1 MMGNE
6 GYPGVDQSLPGKNA
20 RKIKGGFHMTENI
33 CLMLQSSDMND
44 DLMLSRALEQV
55 AAAVDLHKR
64 TVLYLGGRWV
74 ALAKAGVLERRAHDH
89 KVRYK
94 NTWDFFL
101 HFQNAGGQLLVSAS
115 DAQRYWSL
123 KGLDKAV
130 LIQGAIVV
138 DDKTLL
144 TFLTQGTVVLTF

>member
-1 MMGNE
+1 
-6 GYPGVDQSLPGKNA
+6 
-20 RKIKGGFHMTENI
+20 MTENI
-33 CLMLQSSDMND
+33 CLMLMTPNQED
-44 DLMLSRALEQV
+44 DLMLNRALEQA

-74 ALAKAGVLERRAHDH
+74 VLAGAGVIERRAHAH
-89 KVRYK
+89 KVLYK
-94 NTWDFFL
+94 NTWEFFL
-101 HFQNAGGQLLVSAS
+101 HFQNAGGQLWVSAS
-115 DAQRYWSL
+115 DAQRHWSK

-130 LIQGAIVV
+130 LIQSAIVV